1 MSSFRAINR
10 LTESPRKQ
18 IAGERPQSNVVSRQN
33 REMGGGQAPNLT
45 QATLATPKAKTA
57 SRQEYPEVV
66 VPAKIILVCPKENS
80 REQVQSSPAR
90 PCGAVVPQ
98 VNQSSGQ
105 SNGKYNI
112 RQHVAKAK
120 KAMRTPRKK
129 KNNSKS
135 STSEAR
141 RQQFPRE
148 KKLMPSIE
156 HSTRKSRASSTS
168 DSDVNGA
175 AESDYIPSSAVT
187 SVTSAAT
194 TPAPRS
200 PPKHSPTCPDA
211 GSSNSTQ
218 LVPRTSDTPADIERK
233 LTTPPE
239 SSPKLEAMVTPSPVS
254 PSIWSSPLRA
264 KRYEEAE
271 FVELPEEV
279 YEYEKTEKEMRQ
291 QLKAKREAVIAGKQK
306 EKGKIVER
314 RDKRRAEGEAE
325 QDKPRKRQKSRNPS
339 LQDHSITNG
348 PRTASE
354 EAQVSKQ
361 AGAQRSPKTK
371 IQARQAHRYKPVM
384 IKAEDRTDITDVR
397 SHAAVEARICSSEGV
412 QDRKG
417 QRSFDLQMPKEQ
429 EVRHREHGNPL
440 NEDGRKPCERQD
452 LCMPDVFRSCSCAL
466 LPEFFT
472 SMPNRVP
479 RRVQWPGGGLEFFEH
494 VKQISCCRGSIHPP
508 RVVDACRRMLM
519 EKGYPNRGDEESLES
534 KFKSTNENLSIND
547 RDDNQLRRAQ
557 SSIPPPIFYGYPD
570 SYRPASRARSSS
582 RSTPTTNKKPRSMD
596 ESPPRKEFSTRTTP
610 QKTLVGRE
618 RTKVPTNLV
627 IPSDDLHSSPAT
639 AGCASSPTLP
649 DSSPLGKRH
658 RADVPNHQMSDGSPE
673 GEGNIAVT
681 QTSKGLPELSSGRT
695 ELRASLSARR
705 IRYQSVPATSVS
717 RTGAVNEL
725 DASPQAP
732 QNGRGH
738 VLRELSNNAVLLGIG
753 SVNKELAS
761 IKKMVLERLPA
772 TPRTQGAPFPS
783 VNVPIAAAVT
793 NGEDERPQTRRKK
806 WSLEHPQLDKDVHR
820 DLRLPDEAIIEIG
833 KNPNAY
839 ERHRQAPYAFSRRGR
854 LYTGRGCYKHL
865 LAQTDEN
872 GSMVWSPEEQFLLR
886 G

>member
-10 LTESPRKQ
+10 PTESPSKQ
-18 IAGERPQSNVVSRQN
+18 TSGERPQSEVVSRQN

-66 VPAKIILVCPKENS
+66 VPAKRILVCPKENS
-80 REQVQSSPAR
+80 REEVQSSPAR

-156 HSTRKSRASSTS
+156 HSTRKSRAS
-168 DSDVNGA
+168 
-175 AESDYIPSSAVT
+175 
-187 SVTSAAT
+187 
-194 TPAPRS
+194 
-200 PPKHSPTCPDA
+200 
-211 GSSNSTQ
+211 TQ
-218 LVPRTSDTPADIERK
+218 LLLLTSDTPADIKRK

-291 QLKAKREAVIAGKQK
+291 QMRAKREAVIAGKRK

-339 LQDHSITNG
+339 LQDQSITNG
-348 PRTASE
+348 PRIASQ
-354 EAQVSKQ
+354 EAQASKQ

-371 IQARQAHRYKPVM
+371 TQARQAHRDKPVM
-384 IKAEDRTDITDVR
+384 IKAEDRSGITDVH
-397 SHAAVEARICSSEGV
+397 SHAGIEAKSCPSEGP
-412 QDRKG
+412 QDKNV
-417 QRSFDLQMPKEQ
+417 QRSFELHIPTDQTS
-429 EVRHREHGNPL
+429 RHRKHEQPL
-440 NEDGRKPCERQD
+440 NEGGRKLYERQQI
-452 LCMPDVFRSCSCAL
+452 CMPTVPRKCSCVL
-466 LPEFFT
+466 HEYFT
-472 SMPNRVP
+472 RKPNRVP
-479 RRVQWPGGGLEFFEH
+479 SQANWPGGELEFLEH
-494 VKQISCCRGSIHPP
+494 VKQISCCRGSVHPP

-582 RSTPTTNKKPRSMD
+582 RSIPTTNKNLRSMD

-627 IPSDDLHSSPAT
+627 IPSDDLHSSPET
-639 AGCASSPTLP
+639 AGCASSPTLS

-725 DASPQAP
+725 DVSPQAP

-793 NGEDERPQTRRKK
+793 NGEDERPHTRRKK

-865 LAQTDEN
+865 LARTDEN
-872 GSMVWSPEEQFLLR
+872 GSMVWSPEEQFRLR